1 MARPTRPRTPPAS
14 PAPGSPAGPARGDA
28 LDASQLVP
36 PPGAVQ
42 GPARRRRAVRAAGGA
57 SPARPSAGAPAAR
70 RAPRPAPAS
79 EERPAGAPGRVRA
92 GRDER
97 AGRDARADA
106 RARGGAGRG
115 SGTVRPAADA
125 RRPDRVADLPARR
138 PGARRAR
145 RLLAVV
151 LPLAA
156 LVGLAGWVL
165 LGSPWLRVEQVR
177 VTGTARTDVALVER
191 IAQAQVGRPLAV
203 VPASSLAAEVG
214 ALPLVESAQVRREWP
229 GTLVVEVAERQA
241 VAAVPSRDGGVD
253 LVDGA
258 GRVLVSEPVPPPGVP
273 LVSVDV
279 VTALPG
285 SLQAALDVNASLPAA
300 VRDRVADISA
310 RSPDEVLLRLRE
322 GPEVLWGGAER
333 PERKAEV
340 LQRMLQEEDIASTR
354 RVDVS
359 APDVPAVS

>member
-1 MARPTRPRTPPAS
+1 M
-14 PAPGSPAGPARGDA
+14 
-28 LDASQLVP
+28 
-36 PPGAVQ
+36 
-42 GPARRRRAVRAAGGA
+42 
-57 SPARPSAGAPAAR
+57 
-70 RAPRPAPAS
+70 
-79 EERPAGAPGRVRA
+79 
-92 GRDER
+92 
-97 AGRDARADA
+97 
-106 RARGGAGRG
+106 
-115 SGTVRPAADA
+115 RPAAGA

-138 PGARRAR
+138 SGSRRPR
-145 RLLAVV
+145 RLLAVA
-151 LPLAA
+151 LPLVA
-156 LVGLAGWVL
+156 LLGLAGWVL

-191 IAQAQVGRPLAV
+191 VVQAQVGRPLAA
-203 VPASSLAAEVG
+203 VPAGSLAAEVG
-214 ALPLVESAQVRREWP
+214 GLPLVQSAQVRREWP
-229 GTLVVEVAERQA
+229 DTLVVEVAERQA

-273 LVSVDV
+273 LISVDV
-279 VTALPG
+279 GSALPG
-285 SLQAALDVNASLPAA
+285 SLQAALDVNASLPAV

-322 GPEVLWGGAER
+322 GPEVVWGGVER

-340 LQRMLQEEDIASTR
+340 LQRMLEEEDVASAQ